1 MKRTIALA
9 AALMLP
15 ALTLSVPTL
24 SAPSLAA
31 PAPADVASPATF
43 DDASGDVSNTK
54 LDIRSVTVRNTA
66 KKLVVR
72 VTFPGNPRVFDFPTG
87 NVSIFIDTDPARA
100 GAEYGHFMEFWS
112 DYRFAEVSKWREQP
126 TPDWGHDPEGRCVAD
141 AGLVHDKGHH
151 LKWFQY
157 IVQKR
162 SGCFTAGAVRVA
174 VSTMNTGDLDPY
186 VEYPRPVLDFLG
198 GKHRWT
204 DWVSQG

>member
-1 MKRTIALA
+1 MKRLIPVA
-9 AALMLP
+9 AALLLP
-15 ALTLSVPTL
+15 ALTLPALSV
-24 SAPSLAA
+24 AA
-31 PAPADVASPATF
+31 PARADVASPARFT
-43 DDASGDVSNTK
+43 DASGEVGNPK

-72 VTFPGNPRVFDFPTG
+72 VAFPGNPRVFDFPTG
-87 NVSIFIDTDPARA
+87 NVSVFIDTDPARA

-126 TPDWGHDPEGRCVAD
+126 TPAWGHDPEGQCVAD

-157 IVQKR
+157 VVQKR
-162 SGCFTAGAVRVA
+162 PGCFTAGAVRIA
-174 VSTMNTGDLDPY
+174 VSTMNTGDLQPY
-186 VEYPRPVLDFLG
+186 VEYDQPVLDFLG
-198 GKHRWT
+198 KKHQWT